1 MKILSPPQVSIL
13 LFFCLLVLL
22 IGGWFNRNQLVAQ
35 FYFVR
40 FQIAQTE
47 ESKCQNLL
55 QILRVSPEANLN
67 SVIQKIYPE
76 GQYDLERSTIL
87 SNKYVVAEIAEFEK
101 SMVYVVL
108 FKKELNGNL
117 QIIYSVGKFLG

>member
-1 MKILSPPQVSIL
+1 M
-13 LFFCLLVLL
+13 
-22 IGGWFNRNQLVAQ
+22 AQ

-67 SVIQKIYPE
+67 SVIQQVYPE
-76 GQYDLERSTIL
+76 GQYDLKQSTIL
-87 SNKYVVAEIAEFEK
+87 SNQYVVAEIAEFDK

-108 FKKELNGNL
+108 FKRELNGNL